1 MEEEQ
6 ERITA
11 KASKLRARA
20 RELVDFMPIPQP
32 ALPLGWS
39 LTALMC
45 ALFASAGWSG
55 TPPAHRF
62 NAYLVE
68 GYGEMAD
75 AAAQTAD
82 NKIRTSFFR
91 ERKRLAERGEVVA
104 PVGVEGHDLDPFTR
118 REAGFARRQLVEKL
132 GNGAREK
139 QPLLAAIAQVNF
151 DCWVAP
157 SQAGSSDRDECLRR
171 FYFAFAGLRAK
182 YPAAVQTEAVSAR
195 SAHRVA
201 ANPPPARATVPSTA
215 QITSAS
221 PPPASPPS
229 SIPPPAEAI
238 DPSAVQRTYAPT
250 LRPELSAP
258 AAQPVAAAPP
268 VAAQTAAGSPPPA
281 TVTAPSTAQIA
292 SARTAAPPPS
302 SIAALVEAI
311 DPSAVQQAYATTL
324 RPELSAPA
332 AQPVAAAPPV
342 AAQTATAP
350 APP

>member
-11 KASKLRARA
+11 KARELRARA

-32 ALPLGWS
+32 ALALGWS

-55 TPPAHRF
+55 TPPADRF
-62 NAYLVE
+62 NAYLIE

-75 AAAQTAD
+75 AAAQNAD
-82 NKIRTSFFR
+82 NKNRTSFFR
-91 ERKRLAERGEVVA
+91 ERKRLAERGEMVA
-104 PVGVEGHDLDPFTR
+104 PVSVGGHDLDPFTR
-118 REAGFARRQLVEKL
+118 READFARRQLVEKF

-157 SQAGSSDRDECLRR
+157 SHAGSSDRDECLRR

-182 YPAAVQTEAVSAR
+182 YPAAVQTEAVSAQP
-195 SAHRVA
+195 AHRVA
-201 ANPPPARATVPSTA
+201 ANPPPARATAPSTA
-215 QITSAS
+215 QITSAIL
-221 PPPASPPS
+221 PPASSPS
-229 SIPPPAEAI
+229 SITAPAKAI
-238 DPSAVQRTYAPT
+238 DPSAVQREYATT
-250 LRPELSAP
+250 LLPELSAP
-258 AAQPVAAAPP
+258 AARP

-292 SARTAAPPPS
+292 SASTPVPPPS

-311 DPSAVQQAYATTL
+311 DPSAVQRAYATKL
-324 RPELSAPA
+324 RPGLSAPA
-332 AQPVAAAPPV
+332 AQPVAAGLP
-342 AAQTATAP
+342 AATQTATAS
-350 APP
+350 APPGG